1 MSSTRLTHSVST
13 ISLCY
18 GSKETQETGA
28 LKKSRLSL
36 ILLESSSAEQRVAKA
51 GLKTLLG
58 LQSITLFPVSSSHR
72 FFFPFFLYRSLILL

>member
-13 ISLCY
+13 ISLY
-18 GSKETQETGA
+18 YESKETQETGA

-36 ILLESSSAEQRVAKA
+36 ILLEASSAEQGVAKA
-51 GLKTLLG
+51 GLKSLLG

-72 FFFPFFLYRSLILL
+72 FLSFFSL